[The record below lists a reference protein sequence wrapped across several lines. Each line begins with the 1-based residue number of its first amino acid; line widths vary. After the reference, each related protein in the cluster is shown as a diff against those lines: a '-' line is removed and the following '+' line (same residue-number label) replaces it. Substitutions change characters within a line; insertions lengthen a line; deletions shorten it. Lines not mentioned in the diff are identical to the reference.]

1 MTYTLQDNSLSPLSE
16 LYSHFKLHLVALR
29 STALSLAAGS
39 RPAPLQP
46 APLESMPFPTPK
58 LLERMVNY
66 LPVFFSPP
74 FLLLFSLCVSDFP
87 NPFSSC
93 SGSASQQPVALSPSN
108 PFSTASGGDSSAFVT
123 SPTSVFPPSASFP
136 APSTQNAF
144 HHESA
149 TNQETNGFASFPE
162 PDSQPKVHRSMSV
175 NPFTVSS
182 LPGERVGNPDL

>member
-1 MTYTLQDNSLSPLSE
+1 MTHTLQDNSLSPLSE

-46 APLESMPFPTPK
+46 GMKEKQLY
-58 LLERMVNY
+58 VN
-66 LPVFFSPP
+66 VISPGVDA
-74 FLLLFSLCVSDFP
+74 VSNSQTFGNFP

-162 PDSQPKVHRSMSV
+162 PDSLPKVHRPMSV
-175 NPFTVSS
+175 NPFT
-182 LPGERVGNPDL
+182 GNVYPSRGTSKNPFI